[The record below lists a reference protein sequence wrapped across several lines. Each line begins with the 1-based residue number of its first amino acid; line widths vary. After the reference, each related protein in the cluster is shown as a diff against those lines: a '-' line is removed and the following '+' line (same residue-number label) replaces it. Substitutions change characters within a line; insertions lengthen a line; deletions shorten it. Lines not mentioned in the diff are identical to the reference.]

1 MSGILIS
8 HYTISDQSDL
18 RMSCRWKTNTLLAVS
33 HKMLIFQ
40 FCVIMIVMCVIN
52 SWLLVTSQGACYNG
66 CKDNERLTLIIVVG
80 MHSSSAQ
87 ECLWSQQDCNS
98 KAIINEAFLTVVI
111 HFCARNCPVS
121 QLCTHQEF
129 SFLTQPLTCSREVEI
144 FNSFAFSLLC
154 KPDHQTGNAE
164 LEEKAKLARKSNFR
178 SSVSIH
184 EFIRNVIIQHCDLF
198 PWT

>member
-1 MSGILIS
+1 
-8 HYTISDQSDL
+8 
-18 RMSCRWKTNTLLAVS
+18 
-33 HKMLIFQ
+33 
-40 FCVIMIVMCVIN
+40 
-52 SWLLVTSQGACYNG
+52 
-66 CKDNERLTLIIVVG
+66 
-80 MHSSSAQ
+80 MHSSSAH

-111 HFCARNCPVS
+111 HFCARNCLVS

-129 SFLTQPLTCSREVEI
+129 PFLTQPLTCSREVEI

-184 EFIRNVIIQHCDLF
+184 EFIRNVILQYIATCLHGHSSRSWFCFLLDNFFLDSCFVCLLF
-198 PWT
+198 VGGLFYLCGGNSLWRCSTISFLWSWILPLLLGEVCTCI